1 MKILL
6 TNISPSVL
14 ANVQRII
21 QMYEQ
26 SAPFRGEVVPLLLET
41 DRLIPGAGA
50 HHSLFKDDNYCYPF
64 NEEFEGVLRPLRY
77 VIAEMGLVYKKMHS
91 ARFFVQNSGGHLE
104 GCLKAVC
111 SQRLQRK
118 PLGTLLRHRS
128 VQLRFESLPL
138 NAMISYTESAVNP
151 AKHDYRG
158 QGPEPLFL
166 FADAVYS
173 YFLARHFGALVLG
186 AVNKI
191 EPLIRAVTKATQDQN
206 FFRGD
211 PLPVPHT

>member
-1 MKILL
+1 MKILP
-6 TNISPSVL
+6 TNISPNVL
-14 ANVQRII
+14 ANAQRII
-21 QMYEQ
+21 QMHEQ
-26 SAPFRGEVVPLLLET
+26 GVSFRDEVVPLLLET
-41 DRLIPGAGA
+41 DRLIQGAGA
-50 HHSLFKDDNYCYPF
+50 HHSVFNDDGYCYLF

-77 VIAEMGLVYKKMHS
+77 VIAEMGLAYMKMHS

-111 SQRLQRK
+111 SQRLQRQ
-118 PLGTLLRHRS
+118 PLGTLLRHKS
-128 VQLRFESLPL
+128 VQARFGSLPL
-138 NAMISYTESAVNP
+138 DAMISYAESAVNP
-151 AKHDYRG
+151 AKHDYHG

-173 YFLARHFGALVLG
+173 YFLARHFGAQVLG
-186 AVNKI
+186 AANKI
-191 EPLIRAVTKATQDQN
+191 EPLIRGITKATQDQI